1 MIRLAIRFAPVALA
15 LIAAGGC
22 TTMAMAP
29 SYNPSVENIQKLRD
43 SGAAPARVGTFEAKL
58 VSGQR
63 DDYIQLRASSMESPY
78 GARFTAYIEKA
89 LEADLAAAQLLDE
102 KSNGV
107 IAGVV
112 TRNDVSVGSFTEG
125 TGEIEATVTVKRDG
139 QVRYEKVKSA
149 KITFESSFA
158 GAVAI
163 PAGRRAYPEL
173 VQKFLATLYA
183 DPDFI
188 AALK

>member
-1 MIRLAIRFAPVALA
+1 MIRLAIRFAPIALA

-22 TTMAMAP
+22 TTMAP
-29 SYNPSVENIQKLRD
+29 SYNPSVDNIQKLRD
-43 SGAAPARVGTFEAKL
+43 SGAAPARVGTFEPKL

-63 DDYIQLRASSMESPY
+63 DDYIQLRTSNMESPY
-78 GARFTAYIEKA
+78 GRFTAYIEKA
-89 LEADLAAAQLLDE
+89 LAADLAAVQLLDE
-102 KSNGV
+102 KSNVV
-107 IAGVV
+107 IGGVV
-112 TRNDVSVGSFTEG
+112 TRNDVSVGSMSEG
-125 TGEIEATVTVKRDG
+125 TGEIEATVTVKRDS

-173 VQKFLATLYA
+173 VQKFLAALYA

>member
-1 MIRLAIRFAPVALA
+1 M
-15 LIAAGGC
+15 
-22 TTMAMAP
+22 
-29 SYNPSVENIQKLRD
+29 S
-43 SGAAPARVGTFEAKL
+43 
-58 VSGQR
+58 
-63 DDYIQLRASSMESPY
+63 
-78 GARFTAYIEKA
+78 
-89 LEADLAAAQLLDE
+89 
-102 KSNGV
+102 
-107 IAGVV
+107 
-112 TRNDVSVGSFTEG
+112 EG
-125 TGEIEATVTVKRDG
+125 TGEIEATVTVKRDS

-173 VQKFLATLYA
+173 VQKFLAALYA